1 MNEEGILAFTDWVA
15 EQEPIK
21 ETKVLAAK
29 GRKLKREKCDRSHKR
44 SFFKDG
50 VQRCEGQVRWEL
62 QSGPLTLRARG
73 PWWLWVTDT
82 SVTWWRNKA
91 DRSGK
96 ECQQLETSGQR
107 RAAVGK
113 GKQGGSC
120 RNDGTRTAEGEL
132 SSALLQRCAWAGG
145 GGEMETSLWLWAQ
158 GSEFVLSDVQGQ
170 VWHTVKAAT
179 DGCVGFVPYASRWLR
194 GPSCPPSPKSWV
206 GLSAPFTNN
215 VIVQAVL
222 QRHGHLLPRCKT
234 EVAYRNHRF
243 LNRHI
248 KHYILKMKCYTR
260 GKPPAYYSLMP
271 IPLLLLQRQHHRA
284 FYSLPGLMPLQ
295 YMDSPK

>member
-50 VQRCEGQVRWEL
+50 VPRCEGQVRWEL

-82 SVTWWRNKA
+82 SVTWWKNKA

-145 GGEMETSLWLWAQ
+145 GGGDGDLTLTLGSGKWVCSIWCTGSSVIHSQ
-158 GSEFVLSDVQGQ
+158 G
-170 VWHTVKAAT
+170 
-179 DGCVGFVPYASRWLR
+179 CYRWLCR
-194 GPSCPPSPKSWV
+194 FCPICEPLTERAILPSES
-206 GLSAPFTNN
+206 
-215 VIVQAVL
+215 
-222 QRHGHLLPRCKT
+222 
-234 EVAYRNHRF
+234 
-243 LNRHI
+243 
-248 KHYILKMKCYTR
+248 
-260 GKPPAYYSLMP
+260 
-271 IPLLLLQRQHHRA
+271 
-284 FYSLPGLMPLQ
+284 
-295 YMDSPK
+295 